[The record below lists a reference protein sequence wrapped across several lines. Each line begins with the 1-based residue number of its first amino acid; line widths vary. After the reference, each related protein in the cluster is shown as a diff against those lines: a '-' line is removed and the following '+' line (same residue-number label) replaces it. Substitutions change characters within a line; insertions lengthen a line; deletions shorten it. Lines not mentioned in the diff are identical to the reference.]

1 MTKKKLKAAILGF
14 GGMGHCHGAQ
24 YANLANVELVAL
36 CDINPEQ
43 LKKIGETINLGDTGN
58 MDLGGLHTYLSFEEL
73 IKGEP
78 ELDMIDI
85 CLPSDLHCEYAC
97 KAMKAGLH
105 VLCEK
110 PMALNA
116 RDCDKMIRTS
126 EKTGKKLMIA
136 QVVRFDERF
145 QIIRKAVESGKYGK
159 LRRLVMHRVGYLPA
173 KPWFRDVKRSGG
185 ALMDLH
191 LHDLDF
197 LISLLG
203 KPEALTAFGCEWFS
217 GGIDDCLVNYVFPD
231 GVTASSESGWTRSS
245 FRASASAIFEKGTI
259 EVMPDKVL
267 FYQVDKP
274 VKELKY
280 KNVSPYGLEIDYFAS
295 CIRKN
300 VEPSRC
306 TLQSTRDTIAILQQ
320 ELRSIATGKRI
331 TIAR

>member
-1 MTKKKLKAAILGF
+1 MQKKLKAAILGF

-58 MDLGGLHTYLSFEEL
+58 MDLGGLRTYLSFEEL
-73 IKGEP
+73 LKGEP
-78 ELDMIDI
+78 DLDMLDI

-110 PMALNA
+110 PMALTV
-116 RDCDKMIRTS
+116 RDCEKMIRTS
-126 EKTGKKLMIA
+126 GKTGKKLMVA

-145 QIIRKAVESGKYGK
+145 QQIRKAYESGKYGK
-159 LRRLVMHRVGYLPA
+159 LLRLVMHRVGSLPA
-173 KPWFRDVKRSGG
+173 KPWFRDVARSGG

-197 LISLLG
+197 LLSLLG
-203 KPEALTAFGCEWFS
+203 KPESLVAFGSGFYS
-217 GGIDDCLVNYVFPD
+217 GGIDDCLVNYIYPD
-231 GVTASSESGWTRSS
+231 GVTASSESGWTRSA
-245 FRASASAIFEKGTI
+245 FCASASAIFEKGTI
-259 EVMPDKVL
+259 EVLPDKVVL
-267 FYQVDKP
+267 YQVDKP
-274 VKELKY
+274 VKELKC
-280 KNVSPYGLEIDYFAS
+280 KDVSPYGLEIDYFAS

-300 VEPSRC
+300 VEPERC
-306 TLQSTRDTIAILQQ
+306 SIQSTRDTIAILHQ
-320 ELRSIATGKRI
+320 ELRSIATVKRI
-331 TIAR
+331 AIPR